1 MFKEISYKDLSFTP
15 FNKIGE
21 EWMLITAGDAKK
33 YNTMTASWGALGF
46 IWQKPSA
53 TVYIRPQR
61 YTKEFVDNADLFTI
75 SFYGKEYKK
84 ALALCGA
91 KSGRDIDKSKE
102 TGLTPYFV
110 DGTTAFEQASMIM
123 LCKKAFHTPMPE
135 AGFDM
140 KGHTAEFY
148 PDKDFHIMYIGE
160 ILKVMVKA
168 F

>member
-1 MFKEISYKDLSFTP
+1 MFKEVKYQDLSFNP
-15 FNKIGE
+15 FTKIGG
-21 EWMLITAGDAKK
+21 EWLLITAGDKNG

-61 YTKEFVDNADLFTI
+61 YTKVFVDKADLFTI
-75 SFYGKEYKK
+75 SFYGPGYKK

-91 KSGRDIDKSKE
+91 KSGRDIDKAKE

-110 DGTTAFEQASMIM
+110 DGTTAFEEASMIII
-123 LCKKAFHTPMPE
+123 CKKAFHTPLPE
-135 AGFDM
+135 TGLDL

-148 PDKDFHIMYIGE
+148 PDKDFHTMYIGE
-160 ILKVMVKA
+160 ILKVLTK
-168 F
+168 